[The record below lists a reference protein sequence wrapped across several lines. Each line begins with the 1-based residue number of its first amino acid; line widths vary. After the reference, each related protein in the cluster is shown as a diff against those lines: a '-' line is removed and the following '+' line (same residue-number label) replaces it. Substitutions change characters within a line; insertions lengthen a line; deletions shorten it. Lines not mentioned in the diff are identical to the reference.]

1 MSRFAFTYE
10 DPEYIR
16 DEDLEDLVPEAD
28 EQDEPEDGY
37 YGA

>member
-10 DPEYIR
+10 DPDYGR
-16 DEDLEDLVPEAD
+16 DEVLEDLVPEAD
-28 EQDEPEDGY
+28 EQDEPEDNY